1 MESCMHGNEGEQE
14 NKGEKRFMNKLIK
27 GYPVVIKIPI
37 QWGEMDAFQHVNNV
51 VYFRYFE
58 NARLAYFEKFDGIE
72 FMTRKGVGPIL
83 AATSCRFKT
92 PLTYPDTVLVAT
104 KVTSIEKDRFTMDYR
119 VVSTKNQKVA
129 AEADCVIVTFNYRE
143 NKKVP
148 VSEELRRLIMEIEN
162 TAI

>member
-1 MESCMHGNEGEQE
+1 ME
-14 NKGEKRFMNKLIK
+14 KFMDNLIE
-27 GYPVVIKIPI
+27 GYPVVIKFPV

-51 VYFRYFE
+51 SYFRYFE
-58 NARLAYFEKFDGIE
+58 NARLAYFEKFDIIG

-104 KVTSIEKDRFTMDYR
+104 KVTTIKEDRFMMDYR
-119 VVSTKNQKVA
+119 VVSAKIQKVA
-129 AEADCVIVTFNYRE
+129 AEADCVIVTFDYRE

-148 VSEELRRLIMEIEN
+148 VPEELRRLIMEVES
-162 TAI
+162 TVT